1 MGVGKPT
8 IGRGEM
14 QTSPVGQGQ
23 MIAAGGGILLFVFL
37 FLPWFGAT
45 GADSLSGWE
54 GQTTTDIYLL
64 ITALVAVL
72 AAVAGGGSVGLP
84 GMTMNGATALLGA
97 VGTILLL
104 WLVVID
110 FPDGADRKIGLFL
123 GLLAVIAIAVGG
135 YMAAQADARSVRRE
149 RF

>member
-1 MGVGKPT
+1 
-8 IGRGEM
+8 M

-23 MIAAGGGILLFVFL
+23 VIAAGGGILLFIFL
-37 FLPWFGAT
+37 FLPWFGAPE
-45 GADSLSGWE
+45 ADSLSGWE

-64 ITALVAVL
+64 ITAVVAVL
-72 AAVAGGGSVGLP
+72 AAVAGGGAVGPP

-123 GLLAVIAIAVGG
+123 SLLAVIAIAVGG
-135 YMAAQADARSVRRE
+135 YMAAQADARGMRRE